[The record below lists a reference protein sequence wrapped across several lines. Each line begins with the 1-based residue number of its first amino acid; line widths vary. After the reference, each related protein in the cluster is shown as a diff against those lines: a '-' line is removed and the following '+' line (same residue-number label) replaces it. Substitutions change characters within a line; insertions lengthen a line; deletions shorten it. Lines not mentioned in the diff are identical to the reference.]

1 MIAHAGQLGEGGVGG
16 DGGAVAG
23 GCAAEHAGD
32 APAWVSESLI
42 RATCELFTRE
52 YGRPVGRAEAVG
64 MIVRAAAL
72 GEIAR
77 GFASA
82 ADETQKGRRP

>member
-1 MIAHAGQLGEGGVGG
+1 VIAHAGQLGEREAVG
-16 DGGAVAG
+16 G

-32 APAWVSESLI
+32 APAWVSEGLI

-52 YGRPVGRAEAVG
+52 YRRPVGRAEAVG

-82 ADETQKGRRP
+82 ADDAQKGRRP